1 MTKIQ
6 KYLEKSPYAM
16 LTISIVVGTAI
27 SQTEIGQT
35 IIKVLGRI
43 GH

>member
-6 KYLEKSPYAM
+6 KYLEKSPYAVFVM
-16 LTISIVVGTAI
+16 SIVVSAAI

-35 IIKVLGRI
+35 IIKGI
-43 GH
+43 GG